1 MTTYIPLDQSESAEQ
16 IIPETILPKLIYNE
30 LVKLI
35 ASARD
40 AAKSVDNN
48 YNKSERSHKAISI
61 DGERG
66 SGKTSILVNL
76 KSYIESTKPELLNDV
91 HILEPIDPTLLE
103 DGESLFLHV
112 IVAAVLH
119 DEDIKKAQSG
129 NVNNDVSFSHTLEKL
144 ASALESVDDQKDL
157 RGMDKI
163 RSLYGNKHLVN
174 CVTDFFKST
183 LRLLNKQLLVLPI
196 DDVDTSLNLAFE
208 NLEII
213 RRYLVAPCVLPIVS
227 GDRKLYDEVC
237 WGDFHGRLMKDSAYQ
252 KLQAFN
258 IAQDLA
264 NEYQRK
270 ILPLPRRLSMPEVES
285 YWSNSGIKLGTVSGI
300 PLRNFIAWLEIFL
313 AGPVNG
319 LENSRLT
326 LPIPSV
332 RALTQFI
339 AHCGSLITTLPNEIR
354 EDIEPIKVQRLWQ
367 MPSVSI
373 DAIEA
378 FQIEY
383 QKIHQQSSRDYKPAY
398 KAFDEKQKISPDPT
412 PSNLETDSSKL
423 TRIWVDS
430 LVSYFQH
437 ETRACAINLT
447 LKAKQSWLNNGEGTY
462 SHSSLFATP
471 LFQPLTHSIQFKT
484 SELQNDLAEWDT
496 HLTGRLPVS
505 WVDEI
510 KSQKTAVPYP
520 VPEVGVNSALNWQYW
535 MSINNV
541 IEATEQQKNKAIF
554 FISALCHRNYYTNN
568 KRSMMLNIGRV
579 FEVIIASLVS
589 DPDSNQFDSIR
600 QRAPFYST
608 SDIAPTKTLKFGE
621 EQKKQGISL
630 EYAARET
637 INDIPS
643 VVYEQIDLCWQEL
656 LEEVVTW
663 RKEYEIDKLNL
674 SPWLVYKVFNKVF
687 SQVANDDYYSTGMKS
702 VDYALD
708 IAAKAFYGTW
718 SAFGSF
724 EKGELFGLPT
734 IVANTNINTS
744 RNFESH
750 NEHFSQNIL
759 PFSDRLNAS
768 DEELEARKNYGLFT
782 RTVTQALAGH
792 PFRKWLND
800 VSKVKWQSNDNGTT
814 DVHQKLKQTEK
825 IIKPIEP
832 HKEYICEVLKI
843 DPYTKLTQNAISK
856 AMKKNTWTSQT
867 FLQHLKILKKDYNE
881 KAWNAF
887 EKAGNKLFF
896 DKGSD

>member
-237 WGDFHGRLMKDSAYQ
+237 WRDFHGRLMKDSAYQ

-447 LKAKQSWLNNGEGTY
+447 LKAK
-462 SHSSLFATP
+462 
-471 LFQPLTHSIQFKT
+471 
-484 SELQNDLAEWDT
+484 
-496 HLTGRLPVS
+496 
-505 WVDEI
+505 
-510 KSQKTAVPYP
+510 
-520 VPEVGVNSALNWQYW
+520 
-535 MSINNV
+535 
-541 IEATEQQKNKAIF
+541 
-554 FISALCHRNYYTNN
+554 
-568 KRSMMLNIGRV
+568 
-579 FEVIIASLVS
+579 LV
-589 DPDSNQFDSIR
+589 
-600 QRAPFYST
+600 
-608 SDIAPTKTLKFGE
+608 K
-621 EQKKQGISL
+621 
-630 EYAARET
+630 
-637 INDIPS
+637 
-643 VVYEQIDLCWQEL
+643 
-656 LEEVVTW
+656 
-663 RKEYEIDKLNL
+663 
-674 SPWLVYKVFNKVF
+674 
-687 SQVANDDYYSTGMKS
+687 
-702 VDYALD
+702 
-708 IAAKAFYGTW
+708 
-718 SAFGSF
+718 
-724 EKGELFGLPT
+724 
-734 IVANTNINTS
+734 
-744 RNFESH
+744 
-750 NEHFSQNIL
+750 
-759 PFSDRLNAS
+759 
-768 DEELEARKNYGLFT
+768 
-782 RTVTQALAGH
+782 
-792 PFRKWLND
+792 
-800 VSKVKWQSNDNGTT
+800 
-814 DVHQKLKQTEK
+814 
-825 IIKPIEP
+825 
-832 HKEYICEVLKI
+832 
-843 DPYTKLTQNAISK
+843 
-856 AMKKNTWTSQT
+856 
-867 FLQHLKILKKDYNE
+867 
-881 KAWNAF
+881 
-887 EKAGNKLFF
+887 
-896 DKGSD
+896 

>member
-237 WGDFHGRLMKDSAYQ
+237 WRDFHGRLMKDSAYQ

-398 KAFDEKQKISPDPT
+398 KAFDEKQ
-412 PSNLETDSSKL
+412 
-423 TRIWVDS
+423 
-430 LVSYFQH
+430 
-437 ETRACAINLT
+437 
-447 LKAKQSWLNNGEGTY
+447 
-462 SHSSLFATP
+462 
-471 LFQPLTHSIQFKT
+471 
-484 SELQNDLAEWDT
+484 
-496 HLTGRLPVS
+496 
-505 WVDEI
+505 
-510 KSQKTAVPYP
+510 
-520 VPEVGVNSALNWQYW
+520 
-535 MSINNV
+535 
-541 IEATEQQKNKAIF
+541 
-554 FISALCHRNYYTNN
+554 
-568 KRSMMLNIGRV
+568 
-579 FEVIIASLVS
+579 
-589 DPDSNQFDSIR
+589 
-600 QRAPFYST
+600 
-608 SDIAPTKTLKFGE
+608 
-621 EQKKQGISL
+621 
-630 EYAARET
+630 
-637 INDIPS
+637 
-643 VVYEQIDLCWQEL
+643 
-656 LEEVVTW
+656 
-663 RKEYEIDKLNL
+663 
-674 SPWLVYKVFNKVF
+674 
-687 SQVANDDYYSTGMKS
+687 
-702 VDYALD
+702 
-708 IAAKAFYGTW
+708 
-718 SAFGSF
+718 
-724 EKGELFGLPT
+724 
-734 IVANTNINTS
+734 
-744 RNFESH
+744 
-750 NEHFSQNIL
+750 
-759 PFSDRLNAS
+759 
-768 DEELEARKNYGLFT
+768 
-782 RTVTQALAGH
+782 
-792 PFRKWLND
+792 
-800 VSKVKWQSNDNGTT
+800 
-814 DVHQKLKQTEK
+814 
-825 IIKPIEP
+825 
-832 HKEYICEVLKI
+832 
-843 DPYTKLTQNAISK
+843 
-856 AMKKNTWTSQT
+856 
-867 FLQHLKILKKDYNE
+867 
-881 KAWNAF
+881 
-887 EKAGNKLFF
+887 
-896 DKGSD
+896 